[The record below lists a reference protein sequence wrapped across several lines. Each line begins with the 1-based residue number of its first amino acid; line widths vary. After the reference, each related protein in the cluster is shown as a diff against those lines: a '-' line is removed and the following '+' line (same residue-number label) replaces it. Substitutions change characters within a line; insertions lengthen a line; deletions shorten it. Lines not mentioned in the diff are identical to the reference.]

1 MIVSLIKCGTDA
13 ISIYDEKD
21 PTCMPDKFRARV
33 DEQDQALAG
42 RWATDDLSGLV
53 VGIPQEYYVDP
64 ISNTVIDIWRTGIQH
79 LRERGATIVP
89 ISLPHTR
96 FALPAYFT
104 IALGEAS
111 SNLARFDGVEY
122 GKSSL

>member
-1 MIVSLIKCGTDA
+1 
-13 ISIYDEKD
+13 
-21 PTCMPDKFRARV
+21 MPDKFRIPV

-64 ISNTVIDIWRTGIQH
+64 ISQTVIDIWRKGIQH

-122 GKSSL
+122 GK